1 MTMLKNRNRT
11 IVSAILFLLTAS
23 SGFAASLGT
32 AARAVIPV
40 EVQQI
45 INVDYR
51 RMKNSDTAMQMKAK
65 LLPPNM
71 KQFEDAL
78 KDIGVVPDRDL
89 DQITLAIFRTKDHT
103 LQIVGV
109 AQGQF
114 PRKKLG
120 TKLTRAKITGNK
132 VNGSVV
138 YPMSGGMYMTFLDD
152 WTMLF
157 GPQTAVQAALDARD
171 DSSQSLNAN
180 SEVTDMIQSV
190 DSGTVWSVLDAAG
203 TQNMLKSALGTA
215 SDLAEFGNVKSHL
228 LGSRYSMDFD
238 HGVDFNLSVVTSDT
252 VTAASLS
259 AVMKA
264 GLLFKKSSAT
274 QVEKAAID
282 GTTVDS
288 QAGLLTVH
296 FKADDKNFQS
306 LLDSPMFT
314 AVTR

>member
-1 MTMLKNRNRT
+1 MTMLKNRTRT
-11 IVSAILFLLTAS
+11 IASTVLVLLTAS
-23 SGFAASLGT
+23 SCFAASLGT
-32 AARAVIPV
+32 AARSVIPV
-40 EVQQI
+40 QVQQI

-51 RMKNSDTAMQMKAK
+51 RMKNSDSAMQMKEK

-78 KDIGVVPDRDL
+78 KGIGVVPDRDL
-89 DQITLAIFRTKDHT
+89 DQITLAVFRAKDNT
-103 LQIVGV
+103 LQIIGV

-114 PRKKLG
+114 PRKKL
-120 TKLTRAKITGNK
+120 LTGLSKQKIKGNK
-132 VNGSVV
+132 INGSLV

-157 GPQTAVQAALDARD
+157 GPQNAVQAALDARD
-171 DSSQSLNAN
+171 NSSQSLNAN
-180 SEVTDMIQSV
+180 GAITEMIQGV
-190 DSGTVWSVLDAAG
+190 DQGTVWSVLDSEG

-215 SDLAEFGNVKSHL
+215 SDLAEFGNVKSRL
-228 LGSRYSMDFD
+228 LGSHYSMDFD
-238 HGVDFNLSVVTSDT
+238 HGVDFNLSVITSDNI
-252 VTAASLS
+252 TAASLS

-274 QVEKAAID
+274 AVERAAID

-288 QAGLLTVH
+288 QAGQLTVR

-306 LLDSPMFT
+306 LLDSPMFS